1 MNHHDVYG
9 KQMQTET
16 LQYKCFCISKII
28 LVLGFWIGNR
38 YTFDVLATLIYFKY
52 ISLILW
58 KILTVI
64 KYFSDVFWIFFTR
77 MCFYVPRYVGGIC

>member
-28 LVLGFWIGNR
+28 LVLEFWIGNR
-38 YTFDVLATLIYFKY
+38 YTFDERLLATLIYFKY
-52 ISLILW
+52 IRKPVIYSCLINN
-58 KILTVI
+58 
-64 KYFSDVFWIFFTR
+64 SE
-77 MCFYVPRYVGGIC
+77 